1 MSGCEHAIRR
11 GSLPLTSREVVQSAT
26 NQPGRPLTV
35 DVHTSVLGLLKE
47 GAWFGGLPPALQK
60 LILQESVVRTYRKGQ
75 VIVREGE
82 PPKGLFVVLE
92 GRVRAIRDVGNGDEV
107 LLHVGEAGCWFAY
120 YSVFHGAPSIGSV
133 VADSRVRVLV
143 LTVLRFERI
152 VEDEPR
158 YFRAFANLA
167 LEHYAVLFRYVAE
180 GHGLPPEDLLRM
192 RLADLAALRR
202 RDRPTG
208 GPVSVNVSQA
218 DLATMV
224 GVSRQTLNG
233 LLARLQLD
241 GLIEVGFRR
250 IRVLDETRLRDKP
263 SGDDTAGRSRHAD
276 TAGAHDRAPRLRGL
290 A

>member
-1 MSGCEHAIRR
+1 
-11 GSLPLTSREVVQSAT
+11 
-26 NQPGRPLTV
+26 LTV

-82 PPKGLFVVLE
+82 PPKGMFVVLE
-92 GRVRAIRDVGNGDEV
+92 GRVRAIRDVGDGDEV

-120 YSVFHGAPSIGSV
+120 YSLFHRRPSIGSV
-133 VADSRVRVLV
+133 VADSRVRALL
-143 LTVLRFERI
+143 LTAPKFERI
-152 VEDEPR
+152 IEDEPR
-158 YFRAFANLA
+158 YYRAFADLA

-180 GHGLPPEDLLRM
+180 GHGLAPEDLLRA
-192 RLADLAALRR
+192 RLADMAGLRR
-202 RDRPTG
+202 YERPTD
-208 GPVSVNVSQA
+208 GPVSVNVSQS
-218 DLATMV
+218 DLATML

-233 LLARLQLD
+233 LLARLQAD

-250 IRVLDETRLRDKP
+250 IRVLDEARLRNERG
-263 SGDDTAGRSRHAD
+263 SEDTADSSRRAAA
-276 TAGAHDRAPRLRGL
+276 AGAHDGAPRLGGV